1 MTTIFLIPLSLIA
14 LFESTFS
21 TRKNNW
27 MKNWL
32 RGNDEGEADE
42 PRNRDPEV
50 DGKDADDGLVISR
63 VKFAEL
69 ITVFPN
75 TEQSSESTILKE
87 IRVLRSQIEELTK
100 RLDGRNT
107 KGEGPAGVV
116 KQE

>member
-14 LFESTFS
+14 LFESTFN

-42 PRNRDPEV
+42 PTNRDPEV
-50 DGKDADDGLVISR
+50 DGKDAEDGLVISR

-69 ITVFPN
+69 IKVFPN
-75 TEQSSESTILKE
+75 TEQVESSI
-87 IRVLRSQIEELTK
+87 
-100 RLDGRNT
+100 
-107 KGEGPAGVV
+107 
-116 KQE
+116 